1 MKVGRERRKDERRLT
16 ETRFFGGTTV
26 FQGLPPLGW
35 SEWGVS
41 VRPHLYPASFQGRE
55 QRCRGGNGGRPPLTM
70 KKRPR
75 GQGAAAPCGGSGAA
89 PPRPKHPADPHSSED
104 FRCRSAVRKP
114 GLSVHRIPPRDP
126 HSRSAR
132 RASSA
137 GGRERCERNA
147 ASVRQFEPAVPG
159 R

>member
-41 VRPHLYPASFQGRE
+41 VRPHLYPASFQGRDR
-55 QRCRGGNGGRPPLTM
+55 RCRGGNGGRPPLTM

-75 GQGAAAPCGGSGAA
+75 GQGAAAPGRGSGAA
-89 PPRPKHPADPHSSED
+89 PPRPKLPVRPHSSED
-104 FRCRSAVRKP
+104 FRCRSTCGSRNFRFAVLLP
-114 GLSVHRIPPRDP
+114 GPPTLGQP
-126 HSRSAR
+126 E
-132 RASSA
+132 ASSA
-137 GGRERCERNA
+137 NGRERCERTQL
-147 ASVRQFEPAVPG
+147 R
-159 R
+159 